1 MLIKVLNEWEVL
13 SLSYPMGSLVPQE
26 IHWIP
31 KGVRWPEAA
40 AFGFGVN

>member
-1 MLIKVLNEWEVL
+1 MLIKVLSEWEVL
-13 SLSYPMGSLVPQE
+13 SLSYLMGLLVPQE

-40 AFGFGVN
+40 AFGLWVN